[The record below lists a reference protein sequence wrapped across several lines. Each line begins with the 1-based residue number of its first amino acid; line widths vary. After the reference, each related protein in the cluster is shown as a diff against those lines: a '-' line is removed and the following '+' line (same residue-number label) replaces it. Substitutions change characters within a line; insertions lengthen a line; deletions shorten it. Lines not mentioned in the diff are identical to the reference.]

1 MKFAFVCPKKQK
13 AFESAS
19 FEIIGNK
26 GITLDV
32 KGNKFLDAKVALDKP
47 CPFCGEKHVYH
58 VRELSCPF
66 GSSEKEENP
75 VKEDTH
81 G

>member
-1 MKFAFVCPKKQK
+1 M
-13 AFESAS
+13 
-19 FEIIGNK
+19 
-26 GITLDV
+26 
-32 KGNKFLDAKVALDKP
+32 KGNKFFDAKVALDKP
-47 CPFCGEKHVYH
+47 CPFCEEKHVYH
-58 VRELSCPF
+58 ARELSCPF